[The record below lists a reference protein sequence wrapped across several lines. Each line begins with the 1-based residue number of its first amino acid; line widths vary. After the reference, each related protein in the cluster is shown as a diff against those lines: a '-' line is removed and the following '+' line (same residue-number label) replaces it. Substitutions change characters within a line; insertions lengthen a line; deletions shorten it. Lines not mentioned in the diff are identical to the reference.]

1 MSKRVK
7 PNDSNKDSSHYERA
21 EAVEAICKGM
31 ESFERGE
38 GRPAREALEEL
49 RKKLGIIK
57 PHRLGRRPA

>member
-7 PNDSNKDSSHYERA
+7 PNDSNKDSSHHERA
-21 EAVEAICKGM
+21 EAVAAILKGM

-38 GRPAREALEEL
+38 SRPVREALEEL

-57 PHRLGRRPA
+57 PHRLGRRTA